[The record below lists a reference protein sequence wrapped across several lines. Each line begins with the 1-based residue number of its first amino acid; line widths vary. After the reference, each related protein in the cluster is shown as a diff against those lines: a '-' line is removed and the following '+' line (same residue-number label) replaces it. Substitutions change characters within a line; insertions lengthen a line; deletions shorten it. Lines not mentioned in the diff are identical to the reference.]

1 MRNVHFVLR
10 CAILSTV
17 MFLAASSSHAQ
28 CDNPKTDAARA
39 ECIKT
44 ELKGSDS
51 TINRTYV
58 ELMKSLSPDDRTA
71 LRNEQRAWLKTRDQT
86 CGITWSKGDR
96 EAWFADLLKDYQKT
110 VCVVR
115 LTNARV
121 QALGSDQ
128 KTNSV
133 GPAANP
139 APSASSDGELVYDL
153 QSNEP
158 KSKGKWYFEVKVDG
172 AAIQKLAEVTL
183 FIGVEQ
189 SQPEQ
194 GAANEN
200 GQASGSFVMIRRN
213 NKTPDSGTLGF
224 AVDLDNGKLYTSQD
238 GAWEGGGPGTA
249 GGLDLLKGRTYKAY
263 LSSSSAVN
271 PFLKAHALDLNYGD
285 RGFVYH
291 VPDGYKPLEG
301 HYTSASQ

>member
-1 MRNVHFVLR
+1 MRNLYMLARGVLIAAL
-10 CAILSTV
+10 AI
-17 MFLAASSSHAQ
+17 LAASTTRAQ

-58 ELMKSLSPDDRTA
+58 ELMKSLSPEDRTA

-96 EAWFADLLKDYQKT
+96 EAWFVDLLKDYQKT

-121 QALGSDQ
+121 QALESYQ
-128 KTNSV
+128 KANKV
-133 GPAANP
+133 APAADP
-139 APSASSDGELVYDL
+139 APTAGSDGELIYDME
-153 QSNEP
+153 SNEP
-158 KSKGKWYFEVKVDG
+158 KTKGKWYFEVKVDG
-172 AAIQKLAEVTL
+172 QAIQKMAEVTL

-200 GQASGSFVMIRRN
+200 GQATGSFVMIRRN
-213 NKTPDSGTLGF
+213 NRNPDTGTLGF

-271 PFLKAHALDLNYGD
+271 PFLNAHALELNYGD
-285 RGFVYH
+285 RSFLYH
-291 VPDGYKPLEG
+291 VPDGYKPLEV
-301 HYTSASQ
+301 HATSASR